1 MNRRFNFFVVSFST
15 LLMAFLLLGAVMGRS
30 ASPDDPYPHLSVY
43 AEVLSR
49 IKSEYVEEPDIK
61 SVTLGAVNGL
71 LESIDPFAS
80 YLNPEQY
87 RQYLKHADGRKAN
100 VGLVIAKKFGYV
112 AIVDVIP
119 GTAASRAGLATG
131 DMIEAIN
138 GVATRDM
145 PLAYAE
151 LLLGGEPNTSVEVS
165 VLRIRNPEP
174 QKITLARAPVRYPG
188 VLSKG
193 LPDQIGLI
201 DVPALDSG
209 KVKEIA
215 AAVQHLERQGSKRFI
230 LDLRSNG
237 TGRPEDGI
245 ALANLFLDKGLI
257 AYVQGQKFERRNYNA
272 ESGAAVTKLPVVVLT
287 NRGTAGG
294 AELAAAALADNKRAE
309 LIGERTYGDA
319 SLRKAITMD
328 DGSAVILSVA
338 KYYSPSGKA
347 IQDNAVSPAIMVAD
361 SLAGPDTDENE
372 GEANAPQDTPKKA
385 EDDAI
390 LKRAIEYYSKGRTDR
405 TAQVPD
411 TNAAKPGGRET
422 GLQLITPD
430 APVPPPRK

>member
-1 MNRRFNFFVVSFST
+1 
-15 LLMAFLLLGAVMGRS
+15 MGKS

-71 LESIDPFAS
+71 LEAIDPFAS

-87 RQYLKHADGRKAN
+87 KQYTKHADGKKAN
-100 VGLVIAKKFGYV
+100 VGLVISKKFGYV

-119 GTAASRAGLATG
+119 GTAAARAGLATG

-165 VLRIRNPEP
+165 VLRLRNPEP
-174 QKITLARAPVRYPG
+174 QKITLARGPVRLPG
-188 VLSKG
+188 VTSKMM
-193 LPDQIGLI
+193 PDQIGLI
-201 DVPALDSG
+201 DVPALDAA
-209 KVKEIA
+209 KVKEVA
-215 AAVQHLERQGSKRFI
+215 TAVQQLEKQGAKRLI
-230 LDLRSNG
+230 LDIRSNG
-237 TGRPEDGI
+237 TGRPEDGV

-257 AYVQGQKFERRNYNA
+257 TYVQGQKFERRDYKA
-272 ESGAAVTKLPVVVLT
+272 EPGSAVTKLPVLVLT
-287 NRGTAGG
+287 NRGTAAG
-294 AELAAAALADNKRAE
+294 AEVAAAALADNKRAE
-309 LIGERTYGDA
+309 VIGERTYGDA
-319 SLRKAITMD
+319 SMRRAITLD

-338 KYYSPSGKA
+338 KFYSPSGKA
-347 IQDNAVSPAIMVAD
+347 IQDNPIAPAIMVTD
-361 SLAGPDTDENE
+361 SLAGPDTDD
-372 GEANAPQDTPKKA
+372 GETDPNAQPDAPKKP

-390 LKRAIEYYSKGRTDR
+390 LKRAVEYYTKGKTET
-405 TAQVPD
+405 TAQGPGAARDDVRRAVPE
-411 TNAAKPGGRET
+411 K
-422 GLQLITPD
+422 LITPVP
-430 APVPPPRK
+430 APNN

>member
-1 MNRRFNFFVVSFST
+1 MNRRFKLLVVSFST
-15 LLMAFLLLGAVMGRS
+15 LLMAFLLLGAVMGKS

-71 LESIDPFAS
+71 LEAIDPFAS

-87 RQYLKHADGRKAN
+87 KQYLKHADGRRAN

-119 GTAASRAGLATG
+119 GTAAARAGLATG

-174 QKITLARAPVRYPG
+174 QKISLTRAPVRHPG
-188 VLSKG
+188 IASKP
-193 LPDQIGLI
+193 LADQIGLI
-201 DVPALDSG
+201 NVPSLDPAR
-209 KVKEIA
+209 VKEVA
-215 AAVQHLERQGSKRFI
+215 TALQQLEKQGAKRLV

-237 TGRPEDGI
+237 MGKPEDGV
-245 ALANLFLDKGLI
+245 ALASLFIDKGLI
-257 AYVQGQKFERRNYNA
+257 TYLQGQKFERRNFNA
-272 ESGAAVTKLPVVVLT
+272 EPHGTVSKLPLVVLT
-287 NRGTAGG
+287 NRGTAAG
-294 AELAAAALADNKRAE
+294 AEVAAAALLDNKRAE
-309 LIGERTYGDA
+309 VIGERTYGDA
-319 SLRKAITMD
+319 AMRKAVTME

-347 IQDNAVSPAIMVAD
+347 IQDTGVTPGILVTD
-361 SLAGPDTDENE
+361 SLAGPETDDSENE
-372 GEANAPQDTPKKA
+372 TVPVPETKKPD
-385 EDDAI
+385 EDAI
-390 LKRAIEYYSKGRTDR
+390 LNRAIEFLKTGKTE
-405 TAQVPD
+405 TAQRP
-411 TNAAKPGGRET
+411 AAPAKATPET
-422 GLQLITPD
+422 IITPV
-430 APVPPPRK
+430 APVK